1 MASLEQRPAG
11 RTLRV
16 VSIATMFPNPRMPVH
31 AMFVKQRLDALS
43 RKVDLTV
50 VSPIPWF
57 PGETKV
63 ARYANRNAVP
73 PTDPSAPYPTFY
85 PKYFSIPAFLKPL
98 EGFTVAW
105 CVWRLLRREGLLGKV
120 DLIDCH
126 LGFPEGFAGALLS
139 RFLGR
144 PHVVTLRGH
153 DINDLNRFPVRI
165 RQVIYGLRKSARY
178 FGVAM
183 ALVDGAVALGAPK
196 EKGFRSSNG
205 VDPSRFFPVPRD
217 EARKHLG
224 LPPGRYML
232 NVSHLVHRKG
242 VDILMKAFARLRQE
256 KYPDLRFLVVGK
268 GGEEGNAEP
277 ALRALA
283 KELDLGE
290 AVVWAGAVP
299 NADLRW
305 YYSAADVFCLASE
318 KEGWPNVILESLACG
333 TPVVAAA
340 TWGVP
345 EVLPSEDYGLL
356 VKDRDPGAFA
366 LRIGEALEKP
376 WRNADLAAYAASN
389 TWDKV
394 ADGLVKHFREILA
407 GDPRPS

>member
-1 MASLEQRPAG
+1 MASPEKPIK
-11 RTLRV
+11 V

-43 RKVDLTV
+43 KQVDLTV

-73 PTDPSAPYPTFY
+73 PSDPSAPYPTYY
-85 PKYFSIPAFLKPL
+85 PKYFSIPALCKPL

-105 CVWRLLRREGLLGKV
+105 CVWRLIRKLRRQGLIGKIDV
-120 DLIDCH
+120 IDCH

-139 RFLGR
+139 RALGR
-144 PHVVTLRGH
+144 PHTVTLRGH
-153 DINDLNRFPVRI
+153 DINDLDRYPVRI

-205 VDPSRFFPVPRD
+205 VDPSRFFPIPRD
-217 EARKHLG
+217 EARKKLG

-242 VDILMKAFARLRQE
+242 VDILLRACDRLRKG
-256 KYPDLRFLVVGK
+256 KYPDLRFLIVGK

-277 ALRALA
+277 MLRALA
-283 KELDLGE
+283 AELGLGD
-290 AVVWAGAVP
+290 AIVWAGAVP
-299 NADLRW
+299 NAELRW

-345 EVLPSEDYGLL
+345 EVLASEDHGLL
-356 VKDRDPGAFA
+356 VKDREPVAFA
-366 LRIGEALEKP
+366 ERIGQALDKR
-376 WRNADLAAYAASN
+376 WDGAGIAAFAAAN

-394 ADGLVKHFREILA
+394 AEGLAGHFREILA
-407 GDPRPS
+407 KTGRAS